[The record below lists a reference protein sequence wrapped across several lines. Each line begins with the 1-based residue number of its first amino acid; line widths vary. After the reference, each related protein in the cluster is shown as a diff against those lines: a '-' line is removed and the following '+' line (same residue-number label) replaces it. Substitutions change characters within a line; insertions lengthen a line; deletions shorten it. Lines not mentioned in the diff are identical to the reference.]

1 MRRGSW
7 RLSPVSGRL
16 ANLGCGLRP
25 LELVHV
31 VDAKGLGEP
40 MDRPFYPDDA
50 PVPDG
55 LRTEAFVLLP
65 LTAAHNA
72 LDYEAVMATQ
82 ETLRQRGDGE
92 WPRPGFTPEE
102 NLADLEG
109 HEADFRDRQR
119 VHLHGPDP
127 GRNPLPGLRLRL
139 PARQR
144 PAPSREPTRKPW
156 RGLGTTRRGCG
167 SGSARKASPRIWTGN
182 WRRRW
187 SRGSAPTF
195 AFARVVF
202 MTWAVDERQV
212 AALRDAGLQ
221 LVWSNPVRDTQVLH
235 FA

>member
-1 MRRGSW
+1 
-7 RLSPVSGRL
+7 
-16 ANLGCGLRP
+16 
-25 LELVHV
+25 
-31 VDAKGLGEP
+31 

-82 ETLRQRGDGE
+82 ETLRQRGDGA
-92 WPRPGFTPEE
+92 WPRPDFTPEE

-109 HEADFRDRQR
+109 HEADFRDRSGFTYTVQSLDGTRCLGCVYAYPLASVLRQEGADEKTVER
-119 VHLHGPDP
+119 VGDHEAVVWFWVRPESIAVDLD
-127 GRNPLPGLRLRL
+127 RRLAAAL
-139 PARQR
+139 I
-144 PAPSREPTRKPW
+144 PW
-156 RGLGTTRRGCG
+156 FRT
-167 SGSARKASPRIWTGN
+167 A
-182 WRRRW
+182 
-187 SRGSAPTF
+187 F
-195 AFARVVF
+195 AFSRVIF

-221 LVWSNPVRDTQVLH
+221 VVWSNPVGDTQVLH